1 MGLVSER
8 QPKTTGTLTDFQ
20 LAPAGCCSA
29 PAPHGGFYM
38 DRALLVGINAYP
50 GAPLAG
56 CLNDVTDMAAFLSG
70 KCGFAAD
77 SIRLLTDSRAT
88 TQAILE
94 RLYWLLDGLTP
105 GDRILFHY
113 SGHGTQI
120 ALRDESGAVDRM
132 DDAICPVDF
141 DWTEPH
147 MITGLQF
154 KHIFASVPKGVE
166 FVWVSDSCHS
176 GDLDRTFPGP
186 GAPPASQRFLVP
198 PADLAWR
205 AIAAIENQIA
215 PADFVHSTDG
225 LNLALVS
232 ACRSDQTAADA
243 TFGGRPN
250 GAFTYYLLQALNAPL
265 SLAKPLTAVVSTV
278 EAALK
283 QADYAQEP
291 QMTGA
296 EATMGRAFLAS

>member
-1 MGLVSER
+1 
-8 QPKTTGTLTDFQ
+8 
-20 LAPAGCCSA
+20 
-29 PAPHGGFYM
+29 M

-56 CLNDVTDMAAFLSG
+56 CLNDVTDMATFLTS

-88 TQAILE
+88 TQAIVE

-141 DWTEPH
+141 DWTEAN
-147 MITGLQF
+147 MISGLQF
-154 KHIFASVPKGVE
+154 KHIFAAVPKGVE
-166 FVWVSDSCHS
+166 FVWISDSCHS
-176 GDLDRTFPGP
+176 GALDREIPGP
-186 GAPPASQRFLVP
+186 GDSPVLQRFLVP

-205 AIAAIENQIA
+205 SICAIEKEITS
-215 PADFVHSTDG
+215 ADFVHSTDG

-243 TFGGRPN
+243 RFAGRPN
-250 GAFTYYLLQALNAPL
+250 GALTYYLLQALSKPE
-265 SLAKPLTAVVSTV
+265 SLTNPLTAIVSTV
-278 EAALK
+278 RTALK
-283 QADYAQEP
+283 TADYEQEP
-291 QMTGA
+291 QLTGA
-296 EATMGRAFLAS
+296 EATLGRAFLAK